1 MNSKLTELML
11 KNKNINLIVSSEN
24 IKDDNI
30 FLNSVADALNNGVQI
45 IQLKDKHSSPKRIV
59 ELGRKLRELTS
70 LFDALFFINGRAD
83 IAYAL
88 DTDGIHLEEDDLCIH
103 TVRTIL
109 GNNKIAGIS
118 AKNSQQLSEAIK
130 ENADYITL
138 SNSLIDKISGLKIP
152 YFLEPDN
159 IENLNFLIQQGIRS
173 FSLSEDILK
182 TNPDI
187 LQKLRQN

>member
-88 DTDGIHLEEDDLCIH
+88 EADGVHLEEEDLCVH
-103 TVRTIL
+103 T
-109 GNNKIAGIS
+109 A
-118 AKNSQQLSEAIK
+118 
-130 ENADYITL
+130 
-138 SNSLIDKISGLKIP
+138 
-152 YFLEPDN
+152 LECVA
-159 IENLNFLIQQGIRS
+159 
-173 FSLSEDILK
+173 
-182 TNPDI
+182 
-187 LQKLRQN
+187 

>member
-30 FLNSVADALNNGVQI
+30 FLNSVASALNNGVQI